1 MTFVGK
7 TKRAGVLCC
16 VKRRARTSRSRNG
29 SAAGHRRGRD
39 ENGCLVHHKLETLA
53 VAAPVARPFVAKPP
67 SAGQALEEENVM
79 QSTDGSRPK
88 GLLT

>member
-1 MTFVGK
+1 MEREDEARSRVMMPEAACMDLTVPKWFGSG
-7 TKRAGVLCC
+7 AP
-16 VKRRARTSRSRNG
+16 RRARRE
-29 SAAGHRRGRD
+29 HRWPA
-39 ENGCLVHHKLETLA
+39 HHKLETLA
-53 VAAPVARPFVAKPP
+53 VAALGRETLRAKPT